1 MQVRWNYEDQR
12 WEKWA
17 SPRKGEPEQWIED
30 INKRD
35 DLRANLSPKKLQSA
49 LLDSE
54 NWSWTTLS
62 KRWGY
67 TKAYLNR
74 LIDKIV
80 REDLTKKYGSE
91 VDYYKTLKQLE
102 PNDPVLQTKKAK
114 AELKKWDKVVK
125 TIKDK
130 LRDRPDR
137 TRQETR
143 EKMGQQEREGNLFD
157 LLLKEK

>member
-1 MQVRWNYEDQR
+1 MQVRWNYEDQQ

-17 SPRKGEPEQWIED
+17 SPKKGEPEQWIED
-30 INKRD
+30 LNKRD
-35 DLRANLSPKKLQSA
+35 DLRANFSKKALQQA

-74 LIDKIV
+74 IIDKMV
-80 REDLTKKYGSE
+80 REDLTKKFGAE
-91 VDYYKTLKQLE
+91 VEYYETLQKLE
-102 PNDPVLQTKKAK
+102 PNDPVLQTKKAQD
-114 AELKKWDKVVK
+114 ELKKWNKVVN
-125 TIKDK
+125 TIKGK

-137 TRQETR
+137 TSQETR
-143 EKMGQQEREGNLFD
+143 EKMGQLEREGNLFD
-157 LLLKEK
+157 LLL